1 MQRPTKLTTT
11 FLAGAAVAALALP
24 LAACSSTPESG
35 SGEGGSLA
43 QLSIVM
49 RNDVD
54 TFDPFKSA
62 GEAGAKQVFDAVYD
76 TLVRVEAADASV
88 DVTGSLAETWEM
100 RENGGLFQLRDG
112 LTCGDGTPLDAA
124 GIALSLEH
132 LADPETGALY
142 ASRVFGPGGLKAIT
156 ADADAN
162 TLDIELNE
170 PYTYLLEGLSQAYVV
185 CPTAF
190 DDLDAL
196 SSAPAETGTYT
207 VAKMSRGE
215 RYELESRDTPVFAQ
229 SKIPAK
235 LELRVVSDDTT
246 RANLLETNAVN
257 ISSVLGRDAERLKG
271 SYDKTDGLANMA
283 DALLFN
289 QTEGLAVNDPEVR
302 RALSLAVD
310 NASYTKAATFDL
322 GSPSDTM
329 YTPNMACYTES
340 NAKLVTGY
348 DPEAAAKILADAGY
362 GEGGKPL
369 KVRLLG
375 IDTQNSGP
383 EYIADALRT
392 IGVEVEA
399 NKGTLEQGL
408 GVLFGTG
415 EWDLMVFPYPVPAPL
430 PSALVNQ
437 ISGTLGET
445 LNVGNVQNAEYNRLV
460 AEAAATMGDDRCA
473 LWGEAEAA
481 LLTDVDVKPMTW
493 SNALW
498 FSEGFDFSADFYKVD
513 TRTIV
518 AAK

>member
-1 MQRPTKLTTT
+1 MMHRPKKLTATL
-11 FLAGAAVAALALP
+11 LAGAAVAALALP
-24 LAACSSTPESG
+24 LAACSSTPEGGEDG
-35 SGEGGSLA
+35 SMSK
-43 QLSIVM
+43 LSIVM

-76 TLVRVEAADASV
+76 TLIRVDAADATV
-88 DVTGSLAETWEM
+88 TVTGSLAEEWEM
-100 RENGGLFQLRDG
+100 REDGGLFTLRDG
-112 LTCGDGTPLDAA
+112 LTCGDGSPLDAA
-124 GIALSLEH
+124 GIAMSLEH
-132 LADPETGALY
+132 LAAPETGALY
-142 ASRVFGPGGLKAIT
+142 ASRVFGPGGLKSIT
-156 ADADAN
+156 ADPETN
-162 TLDIELNE
+162 TLDIQLNE
-170 PYTYLLEGLSQAYVV
+170 SYTYLLEGLSQAYIV

-190 DDLDAL
+190 EDLEAL

-207 VAKMSRGE
+207 VNKMSRGE
-215 RYELESRDTPVFAQ
+215 SYELVSRETPVFAQ
-229 SKIPAK
+229 DKLPAT

-271 SYDKTDGLANMA
+271 SFDQTDGRAFMS

-289 QTEGLAVNDPEVR
+289 QTEGLAVNDVEVR

-322 GSPSDTM
+322 GTPSDTM
-329 YTPNMACYTES
+329 YTPNMACYTEA
-340 NAKLVTGY
+340 NGKLTTGF
-348 DPEAAAKILADAGY
+348 DAEAAKQALADAGY
-362 GEGGKPL
+362 GEGGEPL
-369 KVRLLG
+369 KIRLLG

-383 EYIADALRT
+383 EYIADALRN

-415 EWDLMVFPYPVPAPL
+415 EWDMMVFPYPVPTPL

-437 ISGTLGET
+437 ASGTLGET
-445 LNVGNVQNAEYNRLV
+445 LNVGNVQNADYNRLV
-460 AEAAATMGDDRCA
+460 AEAAATMGDERCA

-481 LLTDVDVKPMTW
+481 LLSNVDMKPMTW

-498 FSEGFDFSADFYKVD
+498 FSEGLTFDADFYKVD
-513 TRTIV
+513 TRSIA